1 MTGTTLP
8 AEVIERVKAL
18 TMVVGTTV
26 WTVETVLETAWVVTK
41 TLGVVK
47 TVSLPLAVTAK
58 LLAFRFCNHQMVGV
72 ELLVWPA
79 GQVVVYEVVTSVT

>member
-1 MTGTTLP
+1 LVTGTTLP

-47 TVSLPLAVTAK
+47 TVSLPLAVTGR
-58 LLAFRFCNHQMVGV
+58 LLALNSAFIR
-72 ELLVWPA
+72 W
-79 GQVVVYEVVTSVT
+79 